1 MDSDVRMGEVE
12 QDTRQDDV
20 KMQDAA
26 CEGADEE
33 DEVVRELDVY
43 VCNGLLG
50 ASTSLYLFQYP
61 LRAPWRP
68 YGGDRETD
76 RVCIKPGV
84 KKVEMEIP
92 VESIPENHSRGADVH
107 LQVKKHKL
115 TSSRVELKTTYAVGS
130 VRGDKLLLSQLDHA
144 LQMRPSLSHMDPP
157 EQKDEKDAKGKSK
170 QPAADAAAEPSSS
183 GAQPPTAEL
192 KAVQVTYER
201 KETERQ
207 REARKQSHAYLK
219 QQEDEEPWTELSY
232 HSVESSAAETIWEQ
246 LMTAGGKDIH
256 AGITREEYLHELVP
270 HSSAAAQAD
279 ALNEDGSGDTW
290 NPAADEAA
298 AAAPPPPDP
307 TITPEAHA
315 ALPKALGA
323 AFQHHALMS
332 VDFIRKWLA
341 EYPEAGPAKEAAKL
355 PDTSLSKAVLACDN
369 LCAIRGAFFLAKVGI
384 DDIDA
389 FRSILIELLKSNRQ
403 IKRAQ
408 VLEAARSA
416 GVAINDSLC
425 TKVIKSLC
433 ISRGNYWVLKP
444 GV

>member
-1 MDSDVRMGEVE
+1 MDIDVRKGDVE
-12 QDTRQDDV
+12 QDTAQDDV
-20 KMQDAA
+20 KMQDV
-26 CEGADEE
+26 DEE

-50 ASTSLYLFQYP
+50 SSTSLYLFQYP

-68 YGGDRETD
+68 YGGDKETD

-92 VESIPENHSRGADVH
+92 VESIPENHSRGADAH

-170 QPAADAAAEPSSS
+170 QAAADGAPEPSS
-183 GAQPPTAEL
+183 AQPASAEL

-219 QQEDEEPWTELSY
+219 QQEDEEPWRELSY
-232 HSVESSAAETIWEQ
+232 HSVESSAAETIWDQ

-279 ALNEDGSGDTW
+279 ALNEDGDTW

-307 TITPEAHA
+307 TITPEAQA

-323 AFQHHALMS
+323 AFHHHALMS
-332 VDFIRKWLA
+332 IDFIRKWLA
-341 EYPEAGPAKEAAKL
+341 EYPEAGAAKEASKL
-355 PDTSLSKAVLACDN
+355 TDTSLTKAVLTCDN

-389 FRSILIELLKSNRQ
+389 FRTILIELLRTNRQ

-408 VLEAARSA
+408 VLEAARNA

-433 ISRGNYWVLKP
+433 ISRGNYWALKP